1 MAKRAGD
8 GAPIPTWVWM
18 GVGFVVVS
26 FAGLWALTG
35 AAPMAG
41 HSMTPPD
48 TSAIAEGD
56 PIVEVA
62 LPTSFSDQEVL
73 GRNAFDGLC
82 AQCHGANA
90 GGRNGIAPPLVH
102 VIYEPSHH
110 GDEAFW
116 IATQQGVRAHHWR
129 FGNMPAIE
137 GLTRADVKNIVA
149 YIRALQRENGIL

>member
-1 MAKRAGD
+1 MPA
-8 GAPIPTWVWM
+8 WLWF
-18 GVGFVVVS
+18 GFALV
-26 FAGLWALTG
+26 ALTVG
-35 AAPMAG
+35 GVWFLTATGPGIG

-62 LPTSFSDQEVL
+62 VPAAFSDQEVM

-82 AQCHGANA
+82 AQCHGMNA
-90 GGRNGIAPPLVH
+90 AGRNGIAPPLVH
-102 VIYEPSHH
+102 KIYEPSHH
-110 GDEAFW
+110 RDEAFW

-129 FGNMPAIE
+129 FGNMPAIDD
-137 GLTRADVKNIVA
+137 LTRADVKNIVA

>member
-1 MAKRAGD
+1 MAKRAKKT
-8 GAPIPTWVWM
+8 AVMPTWMW
-18 GVGFVVVS
+18 VGS
-26 FAGLWALTG
+26 GLAALAFG
-35 AAPMAG
+35 SLWILVAQMPMAG

-48 TSAIAEGD
+48 TSALAEGD
-56 PIVEVA
+56 PIVSVA
-62 LPTSFSDQEVL
+62 LPASFSDQEAI

-90 GGRNGIAPPLVH
+90 AGQNGVAPPLIH
-102 VIYEPSHH
+102 KIYEPSHH

-116 IATQQGVRAHHWR
+116 RATQQGVRAHHWR

-149 YIRALQRENGIL
+149 YVRALQRENGIF